1 MFTLFGLVF
10 FFIGLALFGIGLLG
24 EYVGRIYAQV
34 RERPRYLIEAV
45 LEEGGGEGHP
55 RGPATRLAGV
65 RLSRRTAHRG
75 RRPGRPAVTRAV
87 VFAYS
92 EVGVRCLRELLAQ
105 DVQIPLF
112 SRMPTIPPSS
122 RWFGSVKEL
131 AETHRLKVETPD
143 DPNTLEWIAEGRR
156 ARPDFVFS
164 FYYRHMLGSAWLDM
178 PKRGALNMHG
188 SLLPKYRGRA
198 PVHWAIIHGES
209 ATGAS
214 LHYMLEKPD
223 AGALVDQQSVPIL
236 ENDTALEV
244 SMKVADAAQQVLA
257 RSLPKLIAGS
267 AAARAL
273 DLAQGSYFG
282 RRRPEDGR
290 IDWRAGARAIHDLVR
305 AVAPPFP
312 GAFTEVNG
320 CAARG
325 AGYPRRSRPAAPSA
339 SARRACTPKA
349 ATGMPIAP
357 TDGV

>member
-1 MFTLFGLVF
+1 
-10 FFIGLALFGIGLLG
+10 
-24 EYVGRIYAQV
+24 
-34 RERPRYLIEAV
+34 
-45 LEEGGGEGHP
+45 
-55 RGPATRLAGV
+55 
-65 RLSRRTAHRG
+65 
-75 RRPGRPAVTRAV
+75 VTRAV

-105 DVQIPLF
+105 EVQIPLVLTH
-112 SRMPTIPPSS
+112 RDDPGEG
-122 RWFGSVKEL
+122 RWFGSVREL
-131 AETHRLKVETPD
+131 AQAQGLEVATPE
-143 DPNTLEWIAEGRR
+143 DPNTLEWIAAGRR

-164 FYYRHMLGSAWLDM
+164 FYYRHMLSPAWLDM

-198 PVHWAIIHGES
+198 PVHWAIIRGET

-236 ENDTALEV
+236 ENDTALAV
-244 SMKVADAAQQVLA
+244 SLKVADAAQQVLA

-290 IDWRAGARAIHDLVR
+290 IDWQAGSRVIHDLVR

-320 CAARG
+320 LRLEVESTLIDPQPTRHPQRAPCLYAEGGDWYADCTDG
-325 AGYPRRSRPAAPSA
+325 RRLKILQLRADRRPISPAAAP
-339 SARRACTPKA
+339 A
-349 ATGMPIAP
+349 ALSNQPLVLA
-357 TDGV
+357 

>member
-1 MFTLFGLVF
+1 
-10 FFIGLALFGIGLLG
+10 
-24 EYVGRIYAQV
+24 V
-34 RERPRYLIEAV
+34 RE
-45 LEEGGGEGHP
+45 
-55 RGPATRLAGV
+55 LAD
-65 RLSRRTAHRG
+65 S
-75 RRPGRPAVTRAV
+75 
-87 VFAYS
+87 
-92 EVGVRCLRELLAQ
+92 
-105 DVQIPLF
+105 
-112 SRMPTIPPSS
+112 
-122 RWFGSVKEL
+122 
-131 AETHRLKVETPD
+131 HRLKVETPD

-164 FYYRHMLGSAWLDM
+164 FYYRHMLNSAWLAL

-188 SLLPKYRGRA
+188 SLLPKFRGRA
-198 PVHWAIIHGES
+198 PVHWAIIHGET

-244 SMKVADAAQQVLA
+244 SLKVADAAQQVLA

-290 IDWRAGARAIHDLVR
+290 IDWRASARSIHDLVR

-320 CAARG
+320 LRLEVLETRIEAGPSRHTGRAPCLYAEGGDWYADCTDGRRLKILRLAA
-325 AGYPRRSRPAAPSA
+325 ADQ
-339 SARRACTPKA
+339 
-349 ATGMPIAP
+349 PIAP
-357 TDGV
+357 NAAPAALSNQPLALT

>member
-1 MFTLFGLVF
+1 M
-10 FFIGLALFGIGLLG
+10 
-24 EYVGRIYAQV
+24 
-34 RERPRYLIEAV
+34 
-45 LEEGGGEGHP
+45 
-55 RGPATRLAGV
+55 
-65 RLSRRTAHRG
+65 
-75 RRPGRPAVTRAV
+75 TRAV

-92 EVGVRCLRELLAQ
+92 EVGVRCVRELLAQ
-105 DVQIPLF
+105 EVQIPLLF
-112 SRMPTIPPSS
+112 THADDPREN
-122 RWFGSVKEL
+122 RWFGSVREL
-131 AETHRLKVETPD
+131 ADSHRLEVETPD

-164 FYYRHMLGSAWLDM
+164 FYYRHMLNSAWLAL

-188 SLLPKYRGRA
+188 SLLPKFRGRA
-198 PVHWAIIHGES
+198 PVHWAIIHGET

-244 SMKVADAAQQVLA
+244 SLKVADAAQQVLA

-290 IDWRAGARAIHDLVR
+290 IDWRASARSIHDLVR

-320 CAARG
+320 LRLEVLETRIEAGPSRHAGRAPCLYAEGGDWYADCTDGRRLKILRLAA
-325 AGYPRRSRPAAPSA
+325 ADQ
-339 SARRACTPKA
+339 
-349 ATGMPIAP
+349 PIAP
-357 TDGV
+357 NAAPAALSNQPLALT

>member
-1 MFTLFGLVF
+1 
-10 FFIGLALFGIGLLG
+10 
-24 EYVGRIYAQV
+24 
-34 RERPRYLIEAV
+34 
-45 LEEGGGEGHP
+45 
-55 RGPATRLAGV
+55 
-65 RLSRRTAHRG
+65 
-75 RRPGRPAVTRAV
+75 VTRAV

-92 EVGVRCLRELLAQ
+92 EVGVRCVRELLSQ
-105 DVQIPLF
+105 DVQIPLLF
-112 SRMPTIPPSS
+112 THADDPGEN
-122 RWFGSVKEL
+122 RWFGSVREL
-131 AETHRLKVETPD
+131 AEAHRLKVQAPD

-164 FYYRHMLGSAWLDM
+164 FYYRHMLSPAWLDM

-198 PVHWAIIHGES
+198 PIHWAIIHGET

-214 LHYMLEKPD
+214 LHYMLDKPD

-236 ENDTALEV
+236 ENDTALDV

-267 AAARAL
+267 ATARAL

-290 IDWRAGARAIHDLVR
+290 IDWRAGARRIHDLVR

-312 GAFTEVNG
+312 GAFTEVDG
-320 CAARG
+320 VRLEVLDTRVEPGPLRHPGRAPCLYAEG
-325 AGYPRRSRPAAPSA
+325 GYWYADCSDGHRLKILKLADGGR
-339 SARRACTPKA
+339 
-349 ATGMPIAP
+349 PIAP
-357 TDGV
+357 NAAPAALSNQPLALS